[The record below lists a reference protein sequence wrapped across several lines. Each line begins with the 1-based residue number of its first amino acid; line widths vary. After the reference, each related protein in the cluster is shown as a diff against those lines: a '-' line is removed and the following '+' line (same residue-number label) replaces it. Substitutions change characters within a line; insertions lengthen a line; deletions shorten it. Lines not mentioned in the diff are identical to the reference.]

1 MPTLPRVVDEA
12 LPANPA
18 GRPAATSGSGS
29 LVAASR
35 RRLVI
40 DGLGISLSAFAFAV
54 VYGLSARDHGFSMVE
69 ALAMSVLVLAG
80 ASQFAALGL
89 LVQGLPWLAI
99 VGLTALLNARHL
111 LYSAA
116 IAPWFV
122 GRSRLHRAA
131 AAHVLTDETFALALP
146 HFRRLGRFD
155 AGGYWLAAGLVV
167 VPWIGATLVGFVGGE
182 LLPDTRSLGLDV
194 VFPAAMAGLAT
205 ALITGRRELVA
216 AAAAVAIGLP
226 VAVLTQPSLGIVTGG
241 VCGPLVAMLLP
252 GRRSEEGIDASSL
265 AEGPA

>member
-1 MPTLPRVVDEA
+1 MPTLPRLVDEA
-12 LPANPA
+12 PSADPA
-18 GRPAATSGSGS
+18 GRPATTSGSGWT
-29 LVAASR
+29 VPASR
-35 RRLVI
+35 RRLAI
-40 DGLGISLSAFAFAV
+40 DALGITLSAFAFGV
-54 VYGLSARDHGFSMVE
+54 VYGLSARVHGFSIVE
-69 ALAMSVLVLAG
+69 ALAMSVFVLAG
-80 ASQFAALGL
+80 ASQFAAVGL
-89 LVQGLPWLAI
+89 LAQGLPWLAI
-99 VGLTALLNARHL
+99 VGLTSLLNARHL

-116 IAPWFV
+116 LAPWFA

-167 VPWIGATLVGFVGGE
+167 VPWIAATLTGFIGGE

-216 AAAAVAIGLP
+216 AAAGVAIGLP
-226 VAVLTQPSLGIVTGG
+226 VALLTQTSLGIVAGG

-252 GRRSEEGIDASSL
+252 RRGDEAGVEANTVT
-265 AEGPA
+265 AGPV

>member
-1 MPTLPRVVDEA
+1 LA
-12 LPANPA
+12 
-18 GRPAATSGSGS
+18 
-29 LVAASR
+29 
-35 RRLVI
+35 I
-40 DGLGISLSAFAFAV
+40 DALGIAVSAFAFAV
-54 VYGLSARDHGFSMVE
+54 VYGLSARQHGFSIVE

-89 LVQGLPWLAI
+89 LAQGLPWLAI

-116 IAPWFV
+116 LAPWFA

-155 AGGYWLAAGLVV
+155 AGGYWLAAALVV
-167 VPWIGATLVGFVGGE
+167 VPWIGATLVGFVSGE
-182 LLPDTRSLGLDV
+182 LLPDTRSLGLDI

-226 VAVLTQPSLGIVTGG
+226 VAILTQPSLGIVAGG

-252 GRRSEEGIDASSL
+252 GPGDTADADASPV
-265 AEGPA
+265 AEGAA